1 MDFESERQC
10 DRATQGLFHVLKTGV
25 CLCLCRS
32 VDFFFGSGMIIGSAK
47 AIVFF
52 DTSVDDVSSLLVP
65 SPIPGDIVHDQLDI
79 ALNTSMLPPEFYS
92 CFWPR
97 LPASTVRDVCLHVLL
112 FFLSLLLLWL
122 VFRFRSITNI
132 AVLFIFVEGCVGAII
147 FDSFEWLLVSE
158 DSFHSSFV
166 YIFDTL
172 V

>member
-1 MDFESERQC
+1 
-10 DRATQGLFHVLKTGV
+10 
-25 CLCLCRS
+25 
-32 VDFFFGSGMIIGSAK
+32 MIIGSAK

-112 FFLSLLLLWL
+112 FFLSLLLL
-122 VFRFRSITNI
+122 
-132 AVLFIFVEGCVGAII
+132 
-147 FDSFEWLLVSE
+147 
-158 DSFHSSFV
+158 
-166 YIFDTL
+166 
-172 V
+172 